1 MVPHTV
7 NHRTLVNSKKR
18 GEGGGGRLLTETST
32 AHTQDIDVQN

>member
-18 GEGGGGRLLTETST
+18 GEGGGRLLTETST